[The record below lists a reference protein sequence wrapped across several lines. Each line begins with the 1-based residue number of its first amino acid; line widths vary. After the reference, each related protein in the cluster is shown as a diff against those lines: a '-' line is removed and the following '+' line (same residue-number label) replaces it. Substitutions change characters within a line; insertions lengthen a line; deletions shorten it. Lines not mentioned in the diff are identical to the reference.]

1 MARVS
6 RKNGAAAQTTPA
18 GTDIFRT
25 AVYLRLSVEDNGRK
39 DADSMENQREL
50 LLSYVAERPY
60 LELVEVY
67 TDNGFTGTDFIRPQ
81 FQRMMEDIQSGKINC
96 VVVKDLSRLG
106 RDYVE
111 AGNYLERVFPF
122 LGVRFIAVNDHY
134 DSASLSSSDELGA
147 TLKNVINDLYAKDIS
162 RKTGSALKT
171 KRLRGAYIG
180 NYAPYGYLKDPQ
192 DKNHLIVDPETAPIV
207 VEIFQLR
214 SQRLGIGTI
223 QRMLNEKGYPSPGR
237 LRYEQGIHTN
247 NNQKGKDLPWNR
259 HVLSDILSN
268 IAYIGHLAQGRSSS
282 CLHKGIPFHRT
293 APSEWD
299 IAENTHEPI
308 LDLELWEQVQDVNQS
323 LSQAAKASHGRYA
336 DLPKRE
342 NPYGSLLRCADC
354 GRVIK
359 QVCSYN
365 TTKRSGTQRYYTYK
379 CTGYI
384 ELGETHCPRRS
395 IRAADL
401 DQAVLE
407 TIRKQMEV
415 FLDAQKVLRSLIAA
429 EKKRNNGQRPQTA
442 RRAALRQELGK
453 KRGLLTALYTDY
465 KDGLLSQ
472 EEYLYARET
481 YQAELQKLE
490 QEERELGQIREKSE
504 AVCTGEKQWSRLIEA
519 YYRAD
524 HITKPMVEAM
534 IQQIT
539 LHAEGSIDIEFRYQN
554 EFAEL
559 LQVCRQLREGV
570 A

>member
-6 RKNGAAAQTTPA
+6 RKKGVASQSISTV
-18 GTDIFRT
+18 TDVFRT
-25 AVYLRLSVEDNGRK
+25 AIYLRLSVEDNGRK

-67 TDNGFTGTDFIRPQ
+67 TDNGFTGTDFVRPQ
-81 FQRMMEDIQSGKINC
+81 FQRMMEDIQHGKINC

-111 AGNYLERVFPF
+111 AGNYLERIFPF

-147 TLKNVINDLYAKDIS
+147 TLKNVVNDLYAKDIS
-162 RKTGSALKT
+162 RKVSSALKT
-171 KRLRGAYIG
+171 KRVRGEYIG

-207 VEIFQLR
+207 VEIFRLR
-214 SQRLGIGTI
+214 SQGLGVGTI
-223 QRMLNEKGYPSPGR
+223 LRMLNERGYPSPGR
-237 LRYEQGIHTN
+237 LRYERGIHTN
-247 NNQKGKDLPWNR
+247 NNQKGTNLPWNR
-259 HVLSDILSN
+259 HVLTDMLSN
-268 IAYIGHLAQGRSSS
+268 IVYIGHLAQGRSSS
-282 CLHKGIPFHRT
+282 CLHQGLPFHRT
-293 APSEWD
+293 DPSEWD
-299 IAENTHEPI
+299 IAQNTHTPI
-308 LDLELWEQVQDVNQS
+308 LDLELWDQVQAVNQS
-323 LSQAAKASHGRYA
+323 LSRAAKASQGRYA

-359 QVCSYN
+359 QVRSYN
-365 TTKRSGTQRYYTYK
+365 RSKRSGAQSYYTYK
-379 CTGYI
+379 CSGYI
-384 ELGETHCPRRS
+384 ELGTDNCPFRS

-401 DQAVLE
+401 DYAVLE

-415 FLDAQKVLRSLIAA
+415 FLDAQQVLNRLTMAENRKRS
-429 EKKRNNGQRPQTA
+429 QRPQAA
-442 RRAALRQELGK
+442 RRTALRQEIDK
-453 KRGLLTALYTDY
+453 KRSLLTALYTDY
-465 KDGLLSQ
+465 KDGLLTR
-472 EEYLYARET
+472 EEYLYAKET

-490 QEERELGQIREKSE
+490 QEERELNQLRENSDSFCSSDKHW
-504 AVCTGEKQWSRLIEA
+504 TRLIEQ
-519 YYRAD
+519 YYHAEQL
-524 HITKPMVEAM
+524 TKPMVEAM

-539 LHAEGSIDIEFRYQN
+539 LHADNSIDVVFRYQN

-559 LQVCRQLREGV
+559 MQACAQLQEVV